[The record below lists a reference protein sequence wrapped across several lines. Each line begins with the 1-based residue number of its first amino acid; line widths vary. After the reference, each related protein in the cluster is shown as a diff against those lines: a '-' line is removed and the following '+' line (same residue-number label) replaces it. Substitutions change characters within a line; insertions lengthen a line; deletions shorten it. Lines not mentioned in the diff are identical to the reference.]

1 MLLKVRCPGCRRT
14 VRVDARDGGHAVECP
29 SCGGDVEVPGL
40 HGQGP
45 EPPEPPATW
54 WLYLWLVIF
63 SAVLAALVV
72 GFLLLREMVTGWRSL
87 F

>member
-63 SAVLAALVV
+63 SAAFLAHAAAA
-72 GFLLLREMVTGWRSL
+72 FLPWFWRHGL
-87 F
+87 